1 MNTIDAVTAL
11 HRVTDTRPVDGTP
24 FPVKNYK
31 CTAGYL
37 VRSAGRALLVGMVDD
52 YGDGVVQTASI
63 LFRLAR
69 QYDRAMVVL
78 PVGKHLYGYP
88 VSIYDESGEPSP
100 WVKLSLK
107 SGIIL

>member
-1 MNTIDAVTAL
+1 MNEIDAVTAMR
-11 HRVTDTRPVDGTP
+11 RVADSRPVDGSP
-24 FPVKNYK
+24 FPVRNYK
-31 CTAGYL
+31 GVAGYL
-37 VRSAGRALLVGMVDD
+37 VRSVDRVLLVGAVTDFE
-52 YGDGVVQTASI
+52 DGVVQAASI

-69 QYDRAMVVL
+69 HYERALVVL

-88 VSIYDESGEPSP
+88 VSIYEESGEPAP